1 MLFLLTHI
9 LVVSKEDEVEIMG
22 DEEVAMEDKE
32 LEFILNSSSIIGLDS
47 LKTMKF
53 VENIRG
59 QRMVIF
65 FYSEATHNFISQ

>member
-1 MLFLLTHI
+1 M
-9 LVVSKEDEVEIMG
+9 VVSKEDEVEIMG
-22 DEEVAMEDKE
+22 EEEVAMEDKE
-32 LEFILNSSSIIGLDS
+32 LEFILNSSSIVGLDS

-65 FYSEATHNFISQ
+65 FL

>member
-22 DEEVAMEDKE
+22 EEEVAMEDKE
-32 LEFILNSSSIIGLDS
+32 LEFILNSSSIVGLDS

-65 FYSEATHNFISQ
+65 FL